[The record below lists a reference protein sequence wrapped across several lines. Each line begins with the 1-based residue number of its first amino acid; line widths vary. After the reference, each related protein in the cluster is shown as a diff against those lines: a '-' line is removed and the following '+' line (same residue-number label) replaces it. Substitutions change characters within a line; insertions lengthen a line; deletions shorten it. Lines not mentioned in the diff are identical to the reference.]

1 MPFRSFGAT
10 RDGIRKM
17 IHESKK
23 LMMVTFDRCS
33 VIISHQNLTRVT
45 NATCQQKLLFQLME
59 DGVSMTTG
67 LSAQPP
73 VEEELRTRPE
83 LATVLPLLTVGLTV
97 RDKALNLKTA
107 IVRPARV
114 WYRLSIMGP

>member
-45 NATCQQKLLFQLME
+45 NATCQQKLLFQLM
-59 DGVSMTTG
+59 
-67 LSAQPP
+67 AQW
-73 VEEELRTRPE
+73 
-83 LATVLPLLTVGLTV
+83 
-97 RDKALNLKTA
+97 D
-107 IVRPARV
+107 IF
-114 WYRLSIMGP
+114 